1 MKTKTMK
8 ALSAEGLRDVNGGH
22 NFPMHIHCTPPE
34 PGTCSCVPL
43 KNGELMEYLQIG
55 DF

>member
-1 MKTKTMK
+1 MK

>member
-1 MKTKTMK
+1 MK
-8 ALSAEGLRDVNGGH
+8 ALSAKELRDVNGGH

-43 KNGELMEYLQIG
+43 KNGDIISRSDRLDFLQLSR
-55 DF
+55 

>member
-1 MKTKTMK
+1 MK
-8 ALSAEGLRDVNGGH
+8 ALSAEELRDVNGGH
-22 NFPMHIHCTPPE
+22 NFPIHIHCIPPE